1 MSTVR
6 AGSLRVVL
14 DTNVYVSAFTHPQ
27 GPPSQVWRQALHE
40 RYTLLISPAIV
51 AEVARV
57 LRLKFAWNDLRII
70 RRMKLLVRVAEIVSP
85 TITLQIIKDD
95 PSDDRILEC
104 AVSGQAD
111 LIVSGDHHLANLKS
125 FRGIGIIRPADLLR
139 TLGIRMPS

>member
-6 AGSLRVVL
+6 AASLRVVL
-14 DTNVYVSAFTHPQ
+14 DSNVYISAFTHPQ
-27 GPPSQVWRQALHE
+27 GLPSQVWRQALQR

-57 LRLKFAWNDLRII
+57 LRLKFAWNDFHII
-70 RRMKLLVRVAEIVSP
+70 RRMKLLTRVAEIVNP
-85 TITLQIIKDD
+85 TITLYIINDD

-111 LIVSGDHHLANLKS
+111 LIVSSDHHLTNLKS
-125 FRGIGIIRPADLLR
+125 FRGISIIRPVDLHR
-139 TLGIRMPS
+139 TLGSGTRK

>member
-1 MSTVR
+1 
-6 AGSLRVVL
+6 VL
-14 DTNVYVSAFTHPQ
+14 DSNVYVSAFTHPQ
-27 GPPSQVWRQALHE
+27 GPPSQVWRQALHG

-57 LRLKFAWNDLRII
+57 LRVGFAWNDLRII
-70 RRMKLLVRVAEIVSP
+70 RRMKLLTRVAEIISP
-85 TITLQIIKDD
+85 TITLHIIKDD

-111 LIVSGDHHLANLKS
+111 LIVSGDHHLTNLKS

-139 TLGIRMPS
+139 TLGMRTPS

>member
-6 AGSLRVVL
+6 TGSLRVVL
-14 DTNVYVSAFTHPQ
+14 DTNVYVSSFTHPQ
-27 GPPSQVWRQALHE
+27 GPPSQVWRQALHR

-51 AEVARV
+51 TEVARV
-57 LRLKFAWNDLRII
+57 LRLKFAWNDFHII
-70 RRMKLLVRVAEIVSP
+70 RRIKLLTRVAEIISP
-85 TITLQIIKDD
+85 TITLHIIKDD

-104 AVSGQAD
+104 AVSGRAD

-139 TLGIRMPS
+139 TFGVRTPS